1 MEIIVKA
8 KTVEEA
14 VKLGAEKLGKSE
26 AEVKYTVIEE
36 AKKGFLGMFS
46 SEAEVKVYTD
56 EEGEIAEE
64 SVVEAATE
72 DFEEAEEAAAETVS
86 EDLPPVQVKVVEF
99 LNTVIGDMGVEAVAN
114 VTRIDERLAENSK
127 TYEKDIHIEITGKG
141 LGMLIG
147 RHGDV
152 LDSLQYLLSLVTNR
166 HGDDYVRITIDIENY
181 RAKRENTLKALARK
195 TAGRVKKS
203 GRSVTF
209 EPMSAYERRI
219 IHSQAQELGGVTTH
233 SIGSGDERRVVMAPI
248 GGPKREPKPKKQ
260 TEQASDKPKV
270 VYEYNP
276 VREPRT
282 IVKAKSIEDI
292 NLADVED
299 TEMVNL

>member
-1 MEIIVKA
+1 MKELTFTA
-8 KTVEEA
+8 KSVEEA
-14 VKLGAEKLGKSE
+14 LALASQKLQRKQDEFEYSVL
-26 AEVKYTVIEE
+26 EE
-36 AKKGFLGMFS
+36 PKKGFFGIGS
-46 SEAEVKVYTD
+46 SDAKILVKYAPTIREATD
-56 EEGEIAEE
+56 EFLHTFIRNAKIEATIHCEEKEDGELAYTLEGE
-64 SVVEAATE
+64 
-72 DFEEAEEAAAETVS
+72 
-86 EDLPPVQVKVVEF
+86 DL
-99 LNTVIGDMGVEAVAN
+99 GV
-114 VTRIDERLAENSK
+114 
-127 TYEKDIHIEITGKG
+127 
-141 LGMLIG
+141 LIG
-147 RHGDV
+147 HHGEV

-233 SIGSGDERRVVMAPI
+233 SIGSGDERRVVMSPV
-248 GGPKREPKPKKQ
+248 GGPKREAKPKKQ
-260 TEQASDKPKV
+260 TEQASDKPKT

>member
-1 MEIIVKA
+1 MKTLTFTA
-8 KTVEEA
+8 KSVEEA
-14 VKLGAEKLGKSE
+14 LALASQQLQKNQDEFE
-26 AEVKYTVIEE
+26 FEVLEE
-36 AKKGFLGMFS
+36 AKKGFLGIGTS
-46 SEAEVKVYTD
+46 DAKILVKYNPTIREAVDDFLQTLLKNAGIEATIHCEEKDNGELAYTL
-56 EEGEIAEE
+56 EGE
-64 SVVEAATE
+64 
-72 DFEEAEEAAAETVS
+72 
-86 EDLPPVQVKVVEF
+86 
-99 LNTVIGDMGVEAVAN
+99 N
-114 VTRIDERLAENSK
+114 
-127 TYEKDIHIEITGKG
+127 
-141 LGMLIG
+141 LGILIG
-147 RHGDV
+147 HHGEV
-152 LDSLQYLLSLVTNR
+152 LDALQYLLSLVTNR

-195 TAGRVKKS
+195 TAQRVKKS

-219 IHSQAQELGGVTTH
+219 IHSQAQEISGVTTH
-233 SIGSGDERRVVMAPI
+233 SIGSGEERRVVMSLV
-248 GGPKREPKPKKQ
+248 EPLKKASAPKKK
-260 TEQASDKPKV
+260 EEASDKPKV

>member
-1 MEIIVKA
+1 MKKEYTFSA

-14 VKLGAEKLGKSE
+14 LALASQELHRE
-26 AEVKYTVIEE
+26 ACDLEYVVLEE
-36 AKKGFLGMFS
+36 AKKGFLGLGAS
-46 SEAEVKVYTD
+46 DAK
-56 EEGEIAEE
+56 I
-64 SVVEAATE
+64 SVTYAPTVREATE
-72 DFEEAEEAAAETVS
+72 DFIRTFLDNAGIQAQIHCEEKDQGDIAYTLEG
-86 EDLPPVQVKVVEF
+86 EDLG
-99 LNTVIGDMGVEAVAN
+99 I
-114 VTRIDERLAENSK
+114 
-127 TYEKDIHIEITGKG
+127 
-141 LGMLIG
+141 LIG
-147 RHGDV
+147 HHGEV

-166 HGDDYVRITIDIENY
+166 HGDDFIRVTIDVENY

-195 TAGRVKKS
+195 TANRVKKS
-203 GRSVTF
+203 GRNVTF

-219 IHSQAQELGGVTTH
+219 IHSQAQEIEGVTTH
-233 SIGSGDERRVVMAPI
+233 SIGSGEERRVVMSLVGA
-248 GGPKREPKPKKQ
+248 PKRDHRPKKQ
-260 TEQASDKPKV
+260 QPASQDKPKT

>member
-1 MEIIVKA
+1 MKELTFSA

-14 VKLGAEKLGKSE
+14 LALASQQLGKKPEELEFS
-26 AEVKYTVIEE
+26 VTEE
-36 AKKGFLGMFS
+36 AKKGFFGIGS
-46 SEAEVKVYTD
+46 CDAKISVKYAPTVREATEEFLSTFLKNAGFEATVHCEENENGELAYTL
-56 EEGEIAEE
+56 EGEN
-64 SVVEAATE
+64 
-72 DFEEAEEAAAETVS
+72 
-86 EDLPPVQVKVVEF
+86 L
-99 LNTVIGDMGVEAVAN
+99 GV
-114 VTRIDERLAENSK
+114 
-127 TYEKDIHIEITGKG
+127 
-141 LGMLIG
+141 LIG
-147 RHGDV
+147 HHGEV

-181 RAKRENTLKALARK
+181 RAKRENTLRALARK

-219 IHSQAQELGGVTTH
+219 IHSQAQEIGGVTTH
-233 SIGSGDERRVVMAPI
+233 SIGSGDERRVVMAPV
-248 GGPKREPKPKKQ
+248 GGPKKDDKPRKK
-260 TEQASDKPKV
+260 EQSDKPKV

-276 VREPRT
+276 VREPKT